1 MTTDPLWTVYEN
13 TILRFAG
20 TSRFAVDLARPL
32 SAAARATLA
41 AIGIGTPFAVITAY
55 NPGGRDLPAIRNYW
69 RHLRLRVSLA
79 TRRTPL
85 VTVSGE
91 SADGSHRERGFA
103 AAMSRADA
111 AAIARRFGQL
121 AIYWF
126 DGESFWLD
134 PVLAE
139 RAPERLPA

>member
-1 MTTDPLWTVYEN
+1 MTTDALWTVYEN

-32 SAAARATLA
+32 SAGDRAMLA

-55 NPGGRDLPAIRNYW
+55 NPRGRERPAIRNYW
-69 RHLRLRVSLA
+69 RHLRLRISLT

>member
-1 MTTDPLWTVYEN
+1 MTTDALWTVYEN
-13 TILRFAG
+13 TILRFVG
-20 TSRFAVDLARPL
+20 KTGFAVDLARPL
-32 SAAARATLA
+32 SNSDIAALA
-41 AIGIGTPFAVITAY
+41 ALGIGTPFAVITAY
-55 NPGGRDLPAIRNYW
+55 NPGGRVLPATRNHW
-69 RHLRLRVSLA
+69 RHLRLRVALA
-79 TRRTPL
+79 IRHTLL

-91 SADGSHRERGFA
+91 SADGSHREQGFA

-134 PVLAE
+134 AVLAA
-139 RAPERLPA
+139 RAPERLSA